1 MGSRLTNELRDK
13 ILFENIAL
21 GFPPKDIAKKYGVTP
36 QTITRQR
43 DVFEKTKAR
52 DWGGVKDAMRV
63 GTFGINLFE
72 WACDRA
78 HVEPPNGFI
87 EELTQIQQERNLRN
101 RPNLKSK
108 VAELPNT
115 ETGVQDPPKPENP
128 VTGAKTFIPAPS
140 AELGWQTRIEVKPD
154 RLCMK
159 IYFNGVQQVEG
170 FSRIKENKELALVQ
184 AISYAAHMCYKIVEQ
199 RKLGGK

>member
-1 MGSRLTNELRDK
+1 MGYKITDETRDK
-13 ILFENIAL
+13 ILFDVAVL
-21 GFPPKDIAKKYGVTP
+21 GATQKETAEKFGCTV
-36 QTITRQR
+36 QTVSQQTL
-43 DVFEKTKAR
+43 VFNKVKAR
-52 DWGGVKDAMRV
+52 DFEGIKSMMRSGNV
-63 GTFGINLFE
+63 GINLVE
-72 WACDRA
+72 WAILRTKA
-78 HVEPPNGFI
+78 EPPKGFI
-87 EELTQIQQERNLRN
+87 DELVRIRVER
-101 RPNLKSK
+101 
-108 VAELPNT
+108 VAT
-115 ETGVQDPPKPENP
+115 ATKKAETVKEPPKPENP

-170 FSRIKENKELALVQ
+170 FSQIKANKELALVQ

>member
-1 MGSRLTNELRDK
+1 MGYKITDETRDK
-13 ILFENIAL
+13 ILFDVAVL
-21 GFPPKDIAKKYGVTP
+21 GATQKETAEKFGCTV
-36 QTITRQR
+36 QTVSQQTL
-43 DVFEKTKAR
+43 VFNKVKAR
-52 DWGGVKDAMRV
+52 DWGGIKDMMRSGNV
-63 GTFGINLFE
+63 GINLVE
-72 WACDRA
+72 WAIARTKA
-78 HVEPPNGFI
+78 TPPKGFI
-87 EELTQIQQERNLRN
+87 DELVKIRVERVA
-101 RPNLKSK
+101 PATKK
-108 VAELPNT
+108 V
-115 ETGVQDPPKPENP
+115 ETAVKEPPKPENP
-128 VTGAKTFIPAPS
+128 VPGAKEYIPAPS

>member
-1 MGSRLTNELRDK
+1 MGKVITNETRDA
-13 ILFENIAL
+13 ILFEVAAL
-21 GFPPKDIAKKYGVTP
+21 GATPKEAAEKYGVT
-36 QTITRQR
+36 QTTVSQTERA
-43 DVFEKTKAR
+43 FLACKACNW
-52 DWGGVKDAMRV
+52 DAIKDMMNSGNTGV
-63 GTFGINLFE
+63 NLVE
-72 WACDRA
+72 WAINRA
-78 HVEPPNGFI
+78 KTVPPHGFI
-87 EELTQIQQERNLRN
+87 EELKEIQRTAKRERDRKETIVP
-101 RPNLKSK
+101 PNI
-108 VAELPNT
+108 
-115 ETGVQDPPKPENP
+115 ETVVKEPPKPENP

-140 AELGWQTRIEVKPD
+140 AEVGWQTRIEVKPD